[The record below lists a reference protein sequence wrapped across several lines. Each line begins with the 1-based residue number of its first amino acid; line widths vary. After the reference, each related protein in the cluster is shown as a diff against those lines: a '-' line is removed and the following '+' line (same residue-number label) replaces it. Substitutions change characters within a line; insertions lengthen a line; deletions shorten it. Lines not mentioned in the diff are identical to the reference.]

1 MKRVLALAAALSLLG
16 VSGQDASA
24 EDIRVMTQ
32 NQFLGADLGPIL
44 LAVGGPPA
52 VLLQVL
58 QETLGQI
65 ADNDFPLR
73 SQALAEQICDK
84 QPHVVGLQEVFRFE
98 FNGDIVPVA
107 PLPFVDHLDELMV
120 SIAGQCNNY
129 VVGASVQNVDVAQTV
144 TGFGTIRVVDR
155 DVILVRNDVF
165 FLPVPFSGNACAPTM
180 SGVPLLP
187 ASGCHYGTLVPLP
200 PSIGG
205 FILRGY
211 VGVDALVGGTFHR
224 VVNTHLEV
232 MFPGPPVPISMFFQA
247 AQATE
252 LISVLSVFPK
262 PPGARTIV
270 VGDINSSPDDAADA
284 TLPFVPPYAQLA
296 AGVSLVGAP
305 ISLPYT
311 DTWDL
316 RPGNDPGFTCCN
328 DEDLSDRK
336 TDHDERIDVIFSL
349 EAPNEVKA
357 NVMGGEKSD
366 RIKGLW
372 PSDHC
377 TVVGDLTF

>member
-1 MKRVLALAAALSLLG
+1 MKHVLAVAVALSLLG
-16 VSGQDASA
+16 APVQDASA

-58 QETLGQI
+58 EETLGLM

-98 FNGDIVPVA
+98 FNGAIVPVA

-120 SIAGQCNNY
+120 SIADQCNNY
-129 VVGASVQNVDVAQTV
+129 VVGASVQNVDVTQTV
-144 TGFGTIRVVDR
+144 TGFGSVRFMDR
-155 DVILVRNDVF
+155 DVILVRDDVF
-165 FLPVPFSGNACAPTM
+165 FVPVAFSGNFCPPTM
-180 SGVPLLP
+180 SGVPSLA
-187 ASGCHYGTLVPLP
+187 ASGCNYTTLVPLP

-205 FILRGY
+205 SIVRGY

-232 MFPGPPVPISMFFQA
+232 MFPGPPVPFTMVFQA

-270 VGDINSSPDDAADA
+270 VGDINSSPDDAADL

-296 AGVSLVGAP
+296 AGVSLGGAP

-328 DEDLSDRK
+328 DEDLSDPRA
-336 TDHDERIDVIFSL
+336 DHGARIDVIFSL
-349 EAPNEVKA
+349 EEPSKVKA